1 MEKIQSAIAK
11 ARAARTEAG
20 HPHTARSA
28 APVMARATGTT
39 QGTTPGTG
47 PGTGPDA
54 ASPQHALPPDSQL
67 WEALPIAPLRDK
79 HLAANRI
86 AAYVGGPGSTEF
98 DILRTRLLQQV
109 EPQGWRRIAVTS
121 PDPSCGKSTVAANL
135 AFSLARQEGQRVL
148 LVELDLRRPSLA
160 RILGVKPA
168 HGIGALL
175 TGEAEPEACV
185 LRLGRNLAVVPANG
199 PSRNPAEL
207 LRSPGTIAAL
217 ADLEARLAPTI
228 VLFDLP
234 PILANDDAMAFV
246 GRTDAALLVA
256 ASEATTIKQIDQCE
270 RDLAAQ
276 TNVLGIV
283 LNKCRYMDRDIG
295 YGYEYD

>member
-20 HPHTARSA
+20 HPPPTPATSRLTGPVTATPRRSGA
-28 APVMARATGTT
+28 APA
-39 QGTTPGTG
+39 P
-47 PGTGPDA
+47 A
-54 ASPQHALPPDSQL
+54 APPAESPL
-67 WEALPIAPLRDK
+67 WEALTLAPLRDK

-98 DILRTRLLQQV
+98 DILRTRILQLV
-109 EPQGWRRIAVTS
+109 EPQGWRRIAITS
-121 PDPSCGKSTVAANL
+121 PDPACGKSTVAANL
-135 AFSLARQEGQRVL
+135 AFSLARQEGQKVL

-160 RILGVKPA
+160 RILGLKPA

-175 TGEAEPEACV
+175 TAEAEPEACV
-185 LRLGRNLAVVPANG
+185 LRLGRNLAVVPASG

-207 LRSPGTIAAL
+207 LRGPGTIAAL
-217 ADLEARLAPTI
+217 ADLETRLKPTI

-234 PILANDDAMAFV
+234 PMLANDDAMAFV
-246 GRTDAALLVA
+246 GRTDAAILVA

-283 LNKCRYMDRDIG
+283 LNKCRYMDRDFG